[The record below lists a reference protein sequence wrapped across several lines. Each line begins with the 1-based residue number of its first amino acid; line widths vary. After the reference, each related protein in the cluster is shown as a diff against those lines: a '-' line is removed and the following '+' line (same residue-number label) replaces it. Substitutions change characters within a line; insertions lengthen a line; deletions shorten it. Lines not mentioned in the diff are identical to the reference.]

1 MRLASI
7 LIAMVALLLPAA
19 AAPIPRFDD
28 PKALLE
34 AVYAGFTAMEDWDNY
49 DPDAHF
55 DETEAFST
63 RLTELHR
70 MADDIVDPTGEY
82 MGALDFSPFIY
93 GQDSGGLTYAIGTPK
108 RKGGRASAQVEILL
122 EGKLLHTIGFEL
134 VDEGGDIG
142 WRVDDIIMPDY
153 DTNTSWRLSEY
164 FADPLDAD

>member
-1 MRLASI
+1 MRFVSMF
-7 LIAMVALLLPAA
+7 IALVALLLPAA

-55 DETEAFST
+55 NEDEAFSA

-70 MADDIVDPTGEY
+70 KADEIVNPTGEDI
-82 MGALDFSPFIY
+82 GALDFSPFIY
-93 GQDSGGLTYAIGTPK
+93 GQDAGGLSYDIGTPK
-108 RKGGRASAQVEILL
+108 RKGGRATAQVEILF

-142 WRVDDIIMPDY
+142 WKVDDIVMPDY
-153 DTNTSWRLSEY
+153 DTNIPWRLSEY
-164 FADPLDAD
+164 FADPL